1 VKAINQKNQV
11 ARKRQGDVINGWI
24 AVDKPQGIT
33 AAKVVAKVKT
43 ALNAAK
49 AGHGGTLDP
58 LATGVLPIALGAA
71 TKTVSFAMDGRKT
84 YEFDVL
90 WGERTDT
97 DDSDGAVIETSDARP
112 GKAEIA
118 AKLGGFKGQIE
129 QVPPDY
135 SAVKVNGQ
143 RAYNLARNKQTLNL
157 APKTVTVHEFE
168 LIEAPNSA
176 RASFRVHCG
185 KGTYVRALV
194 RDLALTLGTLGHI
207 TRLRRTR
214 CGPFI
219 ENHSIS
225 LEKLEAL
232 GHKAAASECL
242 LPVKIVLDDIPALAL
257 TEEEA
262 RRINLGQ
269 PIALWPVVKRS
280 AVPGLEQGTTVQA
293 LCGDKLIAVAEVG
306 NGMLRPVRVLNT

>member
-1 VKAINQKNQV
+1 M
-11 ARKRQGDVINGWI
+11 ARKRRGDVINGWI
-24 AVDKPQGIT
+24 SVDKPQGIT
-33 AAKVVAKVKT
+33 AAKVVAKVKA

-71 TKTVSFAMDGRKT
+71 TKTVNFAMDGRKT

-90 WGERTDT
+90 WGARTDT
-97 DDSDGAVIETSDARP
+97 DDSEGTVVEVSDARP
-112 GKAEIA
+112 NKTYIIDNLQHLTGTIA
-118 AKLGGFKGQIE
+118 

-143 RAYNLARNKQTLNL
+143 RAYDLARNKQPLNL
-157 APKTVTVHEFE
+157 AAKSVDVHEFK
-168 LIEAPNSA
+168 LLDIPNIDQA
-176 RASFRVHCG
+176 RFRVHCG

-194 RDLALTLGTLGHI
+194 RDLAQALGTFGHI

-214 CGPFI
+214 CGPFG
-219 ENHSIS
+219 ENEAIS

-232 GHKAAASECL
+232 GHKTAASECL
-242 LPVKIVLDDIPALAL
+242 LPVETVLDDIPALAL
-257 TEEEA
+257 TDEEA
-262 RRINLGQ
+262 RRMTLGQ
-269 PIALWPVVKRS
+269 SIALWPVVKRS

-293 LCGDKLIAVAEVG
+293 LCRNKLIAVAEVG
-306 NGMLRPVRVLNT
+306 NGMVRPVRVLNI

>member
-1 VKAINQKNQV
+1 V
-11 ARKRQGDVINGWI
+11 ARKRRGEVINGWI

-33 AAKVVAKVKT
+33 AAKVVARVKT
-43 ALNAAK
+43 AINAAK

-71 TKTVSFAMDGRKT
+71 TKTVNFAMDGRKT

-97 DDSDGAVIETSDARP
+97 DDSDGSVTEVSDARP
-112 GKAEIA
+112 AKAEIIEA
-118 AKLGGFKGQIE
+118 LGGFTGQIE

-143 RAYNLARNKQTLNL
+143 RAYDLARNKQPLNL
-157 APKTVTVHEFE
+157 TAKTVTVHEFE
-168 LIEAPNSA
+168 LITALNSD

-194 RDLALTLGTLGHI
+194 RDLALALGTLGHI

-219 ENHSIS
+219 ENHAIS

-232 GHKAAASECL
+232 GHKAAASEYL
-242 LPVKIVLDDIPALAL
+242 LPVKTVLDDIPALAL
-257 TEEEA
+257 TAEEA
-262 RRINLGQ
+262 RRMTLGQ
-269 PIALWPVVKRS
+269 SIALWPVVKRS
-280 AVPGLEQGTTVQA
+280 AVPGLGQGTTVQA
-293 LCGDKLIAVAEVG
+293 LCEDKLIAVAEVG
-306 NGMLRPVRVLNT
+306 NGMVRPVRVLNT